1 MTPYFLLIMNT
12 NGLVTF
18 PFSFNLSCYV
28 DNTLLMF
35 DKKGHVKK
43 LLKYMNTLHRSIKV
57 TFEEKQEFFLIFR

>member
-1 MTPYFLLIMNT
+1 MTPYFLLIVNT

-43 LLKYMNTLHRSIKV
+43 LLKYMNTLHRNIKI
-57 TFEEKQEFFLIFR
+57 TFEEKQEFFLTFR